1 MHDKQ
6 NLKREGDINVSP
18 LRTEWMKQL
27 NAKSVDIIQSDERVF
42 MKQSMSTPCLN
53 GIIDAE
59 GCYIIDVNGKK
70 YLDFHGNS
78 IHQVGYKNPYV
89 VQAIKKQVEELPFIP
104 RRFTADVAIQAAD
117 ALINKT
123 TSGDYKVL
131 FTPSGSAA
139 VGLALKIARKVTGR
153 HKVISMWES
162 FHGAGLDSI
171 SVGGEYVFKKDMGPL
186 MPGMLQAIPFNGYR
200 NLIKSDSH
208 EEVANFCLDY
218 LEYMIQHEGEIGA
231 ILLEPIRAT
240 DTHIPPTSYFN
251 RLRDICDA
259 HGILLIFDEIPT
271 ALMRSGKFYVHQHFD
286 IEPDI
291 LVLGKGLGGA
301 IIPQAAVLTK
311 TKYDCAEE
319 ISLGHYT
326 HEKPALGCA
335 AICAT
340 IDYIDEFQLQVQCN
354 RQSQFVKEELDVL
367 WNQFDCIGDI
377 RMAGLLISIELVKSR
392 ETKEKHEELA
402 EQILYYCLENGL
414 SFKLSGGNCITW
426 HPPLIVSKE
435 QLTFAIQ
442 ILHEGLKK
450 YSGS

>member
-89 VQAIKKQVEELPFIP
+89 VKAIKNQLDELPFIP
-104 RRFTADVAIQAAD
+104 RRFTADIAIQAAD

-123 TSGDYKVL
+123 TSRDYKVL

-200 NLIKSDSH
+200 NLINSSSH
-208 EEVANFCLDY
+208 EEVATFCLDY
-218 LEYMIQHEGEIGA
+218 LEYMIKHEGEIGA

-240 DTHIPPTSYFN
+240 DTHIPPKSYFK
-251 RLRDICDA
+251 RLREICD
-259 HGILLIFDEIPT
+259 T
-271 ALMRSGKFYVHQHFD
+271 AW
-286 IEPDI
+286 
-291 LVLGKGLGGA
+291 
-301 IIPQAAVLTK
+301 
-311 TKYDCAEE
+311 
-319 ISLGHYT
+319 YT
-326 HEKPALGCA
+326 AN
-335 AICAT
+335 
-340 IDYIDEFQLQVQCN
+340 F
-354 RQSQFVKEELDVL
+354 
-367 WNQFDCIGDI
+367 
-377 RMAGLLISIELVKSR
+377 
-392 ETKEKHEELA
+392 
-402 EQILYYCLENGL
+402 
-414 SFKLSGGNCITW
+414 
-426 HPPLIVSKE
+426 
-435 QLTFAIQ
+435 
-442 ILHEGLKK
+442 
-450 YSGS
+450 